1 MYTVAAVLIKHSILQ
16 LEDLYPHVRPYM
28 FECRQPPKVITQ
40 GDLDA
45 NYIFESLHHILL
57 QLSLP
62 EEDMEKEYAAFEA
75 KMKRDAESLKSNPL
89 AVSLFGPLQ

>member
-1 MYTVAAVLIKHSILQ
+1 
-16 LEDLYPHVRPYM
+16 
-28 FECRQPPKVITQ
+28 
-40 GDLDA
+40 
-45 NYIFESLHHILL
+45 LHHILL